1 MKNTLLMEKIN
12 VLGFGIFNDEFDSI
26 FNIEDSI
33 RINTISPNSFSITL
47 KNSEFKNALKSSDII
62 TLDGLYFGLA
72 SKLLNGVSIPKKSGT
87 DWFYFLMGH
96 YNKIS
101 GRIFFLGSTNET
113 LTKIKTNAILK
124 YPNLSIEY
132 LSPSFKSEFDE
143 ADIKNM
149 SGKINEFKPDV
160 LFLGLTAP
168 KQEILSYQLLDKVDV
183 KIICSIGNVF
193 DWFAGNQK
201 QPEKFWVKLGLE
213 WFIRTV
219 RRPEILKRYPNVF
232 YFFWIL
238 FLNVIK
244 VRKD

>member
-1 MKNTLLMEKIN
+1 MEFAILKKIS
-12 VLGFGIFNDEFDSI
+12 VLGYNIFNDNFESI
-26 FNIEDSI
+26 FIIGRKI
-33 RINTISPNSFSITL
+33 RINTISPNSFTISCRNKL
-47 KNSEFKNALKSSDII
+47 FGRALKDSDVI

-72 SKLLNGVSIPKKSGT
+72 AKLLKGITIPKKSGT
-87 DWFYFLMGH
+87 DWFYFLMDN

-113 LTKIKTNAILK
+113 LAKIKTNAKLK

-132 LSPSFKSEFDE
+132 LSPPFKHEFNE

-168 KQEILSYQLLDKVDV
+168 KQEILSYQLKDKVDTR
-183 KIICSIGNVF
+183 IICSIGNVF

-238 FLNVIK
+238 FLNIIR

>member
-1 MKNTLLMEKIN
+1 MNKIN
-12 VLGFGIFNDEFDSI
+12 VLGFDVFNDSFDSI
-26 FNIEDSI
+26 FNENSLI
-33 RINTISPNSFSITL
+33 RINTISPHSFSISK
-47 KNSEFKNALKSSDII
+47 KNFLFRNSLITSEVI

-72 SKLLNGVSIPKKSGT
+72 PKLLKGITIPKKSGS
-87 DWFYFLMGH
+87 DWFYFLMDH

-113 LTKIKTNAILK
+113 LSKIKANAKLK

-132 LSPSFKSEFDE
+132 LSPPFKREFDE

-168 KQEILSYQLLDKVDV
+168 KQEILSYQLKDKVDA

-201 QPEKFWVKLGLE
+201 QPEKIWVKLGLE
-213 WFIRTV
+213 WFIRTI
-219 RRPEILKRYPNVF
+219 RRPEILKRYPTAF

-238 FLNVIK
+238 FLNVLK
-244 VRKD
+244 MRKD